1 MRRGEQGVKE
11 SWREEVYEVTW
22 EDSVKMLVVFRMY
35 WGKACPGNC
44 RDLRSTV
51 SLGCPPL

>member
-1 MRRGEQGVKE
+1 MEE

-22 EDSVKMLVVFRMY
+22 EDSVKMLVVFRIY
-35 WGKACPGNC
+35 WGKTCPGNC

-51 SLGCPPL
+51 SFGSPLL